1 MQPNGSWVFG
11 LPVDPGDVNISANAT
26 EGTTVYDFAGQANI
40 PEGIVRVHASSS
52 GYNTATLDIPVIS
65 RDATDVTG
73 YRVLLTAP
81 GANAWKGIAKKAVT
95 VEVVRADRIA
105 YPWTEFSSIAVSLR
119 DTLLQEVAIYT
130 LTASGFNTATG
141 DLTFSRARA
150 ENTVSPDPAFG
161 KNADANEITYNA
173 GSDKLIFK
181 FQTKA
186 ALGGGG
192 AALGDIDD
200 AHDREPE
207 DADGQRTAVYAVV
220 TFNVGG
226 TAVGTLNNKEP
237 GKDYQYL

>member
-1 MQPNGSWVFG
+1 MVLQTIGGITAVTIS
-11 LPVDPGDVNISANAT
+11 GDDKTGTTTVTVPANSDAGNVKVVANA
-26 EGTTVYDFAGQANI
+26 V
-40 PEGIVRVHASSS
+40 
-52 GYNTATLDIPVIS
+52 GYVNDEINIPVIA
-65 RDATDVTG
+65 RDANDVAG

-119 DTLLQEVAIYT
+119 DTLLQDVAIYT
-130 LTASGFNTATG
+130 LTASGFTTATG

-186 ALGGGG
+186 ALGGSGEV
-192 AALGDIDD
+192 LGDIDD
-200 AHDREPE
+200 AHDRN
-207 DADGQRTAVYAVV
+207 ARRCGRSTH
-220 TFNVGG
+220 GCICCC
-226 TAVGTLNNKEP
+226 
-237 GKDYQYL
+237 